1 MRVEVVTLQAARRTP
16 HARDFYSYR
25 VNPSLADAVRP
36 GSLVSVPF
44 GERGTPGIVWSLD
57 ASDDASEDIHDAERD
72 AERDD
77 APPSGVLRLR
87 EISALLAPEP
97 LLSESQRSLAEWIAA
112 YYWAPLGAVAR
123 MFLPPGLVSSARSA
137 LRPTDDALAG
147 DAETL
152 AATLEPDAALA
163 FALLREE
170 GVVETERLVEAL
182 GARQARAVIRALVE
196 RRLAR
201 LTTELPATALRPRR
215 ERMARL
221 SAPPAQVEAWRAET
235 RAKLDALVAAQPVAS
250 PTSRRRRSLAWAA
263 APRPTDHESERLLRQ
278 LAAVDVLERA
288 AAPWRVEELLR
299 LTRATPTGFAELERA
314 GLVVVEHAEARHD
327 PLAGRTIE
335 PTTALPLTPTQRS
348 ALDAILDPEGPVD
361 DVGAQVC
368 LLHGVTGSGKT
379 EVYLQALAAVIARGR
394 RGLALVP
401 EIALTPQAMARY
413 AGRFPGRVA
422 LLHSDLTPAERLSEW
437 RRIRA
442 GEVDIVLGSRSALF
456 APITDLGLIILDEEH
471 EAAYKQERTPS
482 YHARDVA
489 TRLAAQT
496 GATLVLGSATPSM
509 ESFERARSGVWR
521 LVEMHE
527 RVGPAA
533 EATPR
538 FPQVAQG
545 EDASS
550 APATSAGAGVVAPGL
565 PPVTIVDLRA
575 ELRDG
580 NTSILS
586 ETLRTALTETL
597 ARGEQAILFLNRRGF
612 ATSVIC
618 RECGYVARCPHCDV
632 ALTFH
637 AGEKALICH
646 YCGKREA
653 APRQCPICWSAS
665 IRYFGLGAERVETTL
680 KRMFPA
686 ARTLRWDRDTARTR
700 QAHEDLL
707 RAFSERRA
715 DLLVGT
721 QMIAKGLDLPA
732 VTLVGVVSADVAL
745 TLPDFRAS
753 ERAFQ
758 LLTQVAGRAG
768 RGAAP
773 GRVIVQ
779 TFNPEHFCIRAAAQ
793 HDYETFSEVE
803 LSVRRQYGYPPFR
816 RLVKLVYE
824 HHDRY
829 SAQVEAM
836 ALADALERVI
846 QARRLPA
853 TDLVGPAPAFMERL
867 RGRYRWQIILRGPDP
882 LQALRAL
889 PPDALVPGWAID
901 VDPATSL

>member
-1 MRVEVVTLQAARRTP
+1 MRVEVVTLQSAQRLP

-25 VNPSLADAVRP
+25 VSAALARDVQP
-36 GSLVSVPF
+36 GCLVSAPF
-44 GERGTPGIVWSLD
+44 GERAMPGIVWSLD
-57 ASDDASEDIHDAERD
+57 ASEDASVDN
-72 AERDD
+72 DD
-77 APPSGVLRLR
+77 HASAQLDGVRLR
-87 EISALLAPEP
+87 EITALLAPEP
-97 LLSESQRSLAEWIAA
+97 LLSESQRALAEWIAA
-112 YYWAPLGAVAR
+112 YYWAPLGVVAR
-123 MFLPPGLVSSARSA
+123 MFLPPGLISSARSA
-137 LRPTDDALAG
+137 LRPTETALAEDTDIA
-147 DAETL
+147 DAPLTS
-152 AATLEPDAALA
+152 DAAQAL
-163 FALLREE
+163 ALLREQ
-170 GVVETERLVEAL
+170 GMVERERLLEAL
-182 GARQARAVIRALVE
+182 GAERARAVTHALVE

-201 LTTELPATALRPRR
+201 LTTEIPASALQPRR

-221 SAPPAQVEAWRAET
+221 GAPLAQVEAWRAQARE
-235 RAKLDALVAAQPVAS
+235 RLDALLVAQPPAS
-250 PTSRRRRSLAWAA
+250 TSRLRGRRQSPLASA
-263 APRPTDHESERLLRQ
+263 APQAPGRESERLLRQ
-278 LAAVDVLERA
+278 LAALDVLEQARH
-288 AAPWRVEELLR
+288 PWRVEELLR
-299 LTRATPTGFAELERA
+299 LTRATPGALNELVDA
-314 GLVVVEHAEARHD
+314 GLIAVEQVEARHD
-327 PLAGRTIE
+327 PLAGQVIA
-335 PTTALPLTPTQRS
+335 PTTPLPLTPTQRR
-348 ALDAILDPEGPVD
+348 ALDAILDPTTPVD
-361 DVGAQVC
+361 EVGARVC

-379 EVYLQALAAVIARGR
+379 EVYLQALAAIIARGQ

-422 LLHSDLTPAERLSEW
+422 LLHSELTPAERLSEW

-456 APITDLGLIILDEEH
+456 APIANLGLIILDEEH
-471 EAAYKQERTPS
+471 ESAYKQERMPS

-496 GATLVLGSATPSM
+496 GATVVLGSATPSM
-509 ESFERARSGVWR
+509 ESFARARSGVWR
-521 LVEMHE
+521 LVEMGE
-527 RVGPAA
+527 RVGGASGGVAA
-533 EATPR
+533 QTVGEAS
-538 FPQVAQG
+538 
-545 EDASS
+545 DI
-550 APATSAGAGVVAPGL
+550 APGL
-565 PPVTIVDLRA
+565 PPVTVVDLRA

-597 ARGEQAILFLNRRGF
+597 RRGEQAILFLNRRGF

-637 AGEKALICH
+637 AGEDALICH
-646 YCGKREA
+646 YCGRRETP
-653 APRQCPICWSAS
+653 PRQCPLCWSAS

-680 KRMFPA
+680 KKMFPA

-707 RAFSERRA
+707 RAFTERRA

-768 RGAAP
+768 RGEAP

-779 TFNPEHFCIRAAAQ
+779 TFNPEHFCIQAAAR
-793 HDYETFSEVE
+793 HDYASFSEVE
-803 LSVRRQYGYPPFR
+803 LNVRQQYGYPPFR
-816 RLVKLVYE
+816 RLVKLLYE

-829 SAQVEAM
+829 SAQIEAM
-836 ALADALERVI
+836 ALADALGHAI
-846 QARRLPA
+846 HLQRLPD
-853 TDLVGPAPAFMERL
+853 TDIVGPAPAFMERL

-889 PPDALVPGWAID
+889 PADALTPGWAID
-901 VDPATSL
+901 VDPANSL